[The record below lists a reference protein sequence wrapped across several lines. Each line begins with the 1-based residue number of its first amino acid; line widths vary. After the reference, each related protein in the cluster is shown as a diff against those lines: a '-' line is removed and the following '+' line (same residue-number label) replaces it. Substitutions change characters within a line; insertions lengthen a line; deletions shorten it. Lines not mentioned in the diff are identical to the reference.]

1 MKADRSPVTEAD
13 RAAERAIVGVL
24 RVRCPDHGV
33 LGEELGEAGPRA
45 RRFIID
51 PIDGTRNF
59 VRRIPTWAVM
69 IGLEEEGVVTAGAIF
84 QPVTGVLHT
93 AWRGQGAFR
102 DGERIRVSRVDA
114 LDRALVVHSSLNFLR
129 RSRYWD
135 GFLNLVDRT
144 QVQRGFGDYS
154 AYLWVAEGQGEIA
167 LSTTVKAWDVA
178 AIKVIV
184 EEAGGR
190 LTSTGT
196 RDLRHHRA
204 RQQRAAP
211 RGAGRDARPALSRP
225 LARPPGSRYPA
236 RARAVRRRA
245 GPGGERRGM
254 GRYWLGIDIGG
265 TFTDFKLYDTTS
277 HHVTGLKVAST
288 PPDFARAVEDGLDRL
303 AGEHGIDLGAI
314 DVVVHGTT
322 IAVNTLIQRTGARLG
337 LLVTEG
343 FRDILEI
350 QRLRLPNPLD
360 LYGGRRAADPARRV
374 AGSRAAPGR
383 RAGSTPRWTRPR

>member
-1 MKADRSPVTEAD
+1 MDPRLEAMVEAARAGGTVALEHYRRGFEVTLKADRSPVTEAD

-24 RVRCPDHGV
+24 RGRCPDHGV
-33 LGEELGEAGPRA
+33 LGEELGEAGART

-114 LDRALVVHSSLNFLR
+114 LERALVVHSSLNFLR

-135 GFLNLVDRT
+135 GFLHLVDRT

-190 LTSTGT
+190 LT
-196 RDLRHHRA
+196 DLDGH
-204 RQQRAAP
+204 
-211 RGAGRDARPALSRP
+211 
-225 LARPPGSRYPA
+225 
-236 RARAVRRRA
+236 
-245 GPGGERRGM
+245 GGI
-254 GRYWLGIDIGG
+254 Y
-265 TFTDFKLYDTTS
+265 
-277 HHVTGLKVAST
+277 
-288 PPDFARAVEDGLDRL
+288 
-303 AGEHGIDLGAI
+303 
-314 DVVVHGTT
+314 GTT
-322 IAVNTLIQRTGARLG
+322 VLASNG
-337 LLVTEG
+337 LLHDEA
-343 FRDILEI
+343 LAA
-350 QRLRLPNPLD
+350 LH
-360 LYGGRRAADPARRV
+360 GRP
-374 AGSRAAPGR
+374 
-383 RAGSTPRWTRPR
+383 

>member
-1 MKADRSPVTEAD
+1 MDPRLEAMVEAARAGGTVALEHYRRGFEVTLKADRSPVTEAD

-24 RVRCPDHGV
+24 RGRCPDHGV
-33 LGEELGEAGPRA
+33 LGEELGARPPRL
-45 RRFIID
+45 IIA
-51 PIDGTRNF
+51 PIAGTRNF

-102 DGERIRVSRVDA
+102 DGERIHVSRVDA
-114 LDRALVVHSSLNFLR
+114 LERALVVHSSLNFLR

-190 LTSTGT
+190 LT
-196 RDLRHHRA
+196 DLDGH
-204 RQQRAAP
+204 
-211 RGAGRDARPALSRP
+211 AGIYGPTV
-225 LARPPGSRYPA
+225 LAS
-236 RARAVRRRA
+236 
-245 GPGGERRGM
+245 
-254 GRYWLGIDIGG
+254 
-265 TFTDFKLYDTTS
+265 
-277 HHVTGLKVAST
+277 
-288 PPDFARAVEDGLDRL
+288 
-303 AGEHGIDLGAI
+303 
-314 DVVVHGTT
+314 
-322 IAVNTLIQRTGARLG
+322 NG
-337 LLVTEG
+337 LLHDEA
-343 FRDILEI
+343 LAAMH
-350 QRLRLPNPLD
+350 
-360 LYGGRRAADPARRV
+360 GR
-374 AGSRAAPGR
+374 
-383 RAGSTPRWTRPR
+383 

>member
-1 MKADRSPVTEAD
+1 MDPRLEAMVEAARAGGAVALEHYRRGFEVTLKADRSPVTEAD
-13 RAAERAIVGVL
+13 REAERAIVGVL
-24 RVRCPDHGV
+24 RGHCPDHGV

-93 AWRGQGAFR
+93 ASRGQGAFR

-135 GFLNLVDRT
+135 GFLTLVDRT

-190 LTSTGT
+190 LTDLDGHRGIYGSTV
-196 RDLRHHRA
+196 
-204 RQQRAAP
+204 
-211 RGAGRDARPALSRP
+211 
-225 LARPPGSRYPA
+225 LAS
-236 RARAVRRRA
+236 
-245 GPGGERRGM
+245 
-254 GRYWLGIDIGG
+254 
-265 TFTDFKLYDTTS
+265 
-277 HHVTGLKVAST
+277 
-288 PPDFARAVEDGLDRL
+288 
-303 AGEHGIDLGAI
+303 
-314 DVVVHGTT
+314 
-322 IAVNTLIQRTGARLG
+322 NG
-337 LLVTEG
+337 LLHDEA
-343 FRDILEI
+343 I
-350 QRLRLPNPLD
+350 
-360 LYGGRRAADPARRV
+360 AALH
-374 AGSRAAPGR
+374 
-383 RAGSTPRWTRPR
+383 PRP